1 MTTPTA
7 TYRLQFRNGMNF
19 DRAAALAGYLSRL
32 GISHL
37 YASPLFTAVP
47 GSTHGYDGCDFE
59 SIEPEIGGE
68 RGFQSLRQAL
78 DSVALELIVDFVPN
92 HMAAADA
99 NHWWQAVLEWGA
111 ASPYAG
117 FFDIDWSA
125 PKLMLP
131 ILGSRYEDEL
141 QRGTFGL
148 QFDAISGTLLFS
160 CYERLLPLTPP
171 SYALVLDAAPGTLL
185 TRLGTNFASAI
196 VNETG
201 ALKKQLAKLASQ
213 SEQGNALSEAIS
225 AVAADRERL
234 HQVHEAQIWQLADW
248 RLAREAITYRRFFE
262 ISDLI
267 CLKVETPAVFEAVH
281 RRLFAL
287 IAQGAVDGVRID
299 HIDGLADPK
308 SYLERFQTSAAG
320 TCAHYLLVEK
330 IVEHGERLRDDWPVA
345 GTTGYEFISLL
356 AGLFVEPG
364 NEAAMRSAYQ
374 RFSGTQVDYEVN
386 ARDAKRA
393 IFEYNLAA
401 ELAALTNTA
410 AAIAAADSDGHDIST
425 DAVRRA
431 IIELATALPVYR
443 TYINSGDINSGD
455 INSSGINSSGISEID
470 RRLINDAVASARRA
484 LGADVAA
491 VEFIGN
497 LLVLRVRHA
506 PNRDLALRFV
516 TRFQQTSG
524 PLMAKAIEDTLF
536 YRFNQLIALNEVGG
550 APDQFG
556 ASVSAFHTAMHERRR
571 FQPDGLSATSTHDT
585 KRGEDARARLYVLSE
600 MPQTWEQA
608 VLRWSQMNAPHRV
621 HLADGPAPE
630 PDVEW
635 LFYQALAGVWPA
647 DLLPQDEDA
656 FFSLQERMC
665 VYMEKALREA
675 KLRTNWFSIN
685 QDYEQAVRSFVVA
698 VLTPGSNKRF
708 IEDFAGTCAPVWLTG
723 AINSL
728 AQLAIKIAAPGVP
741 DLYQGSEL
749 WNFSLVDPDNR
760 SAVDFAYLERLLG
773 SLTGQEPETLL
784 DQWKSGLPKLAFTIA
799 GLRARDERRALFAEG
814 QYVELASSGEHAGSL
829 VAFAREQDDDFAIVV
844 APRLVRG
851 LTQGLDRPLIPAER
865 WGDTA
870 IAIPNSLQKHAMR
883 DAMTG
888 ARYTGGASLPA
899 AQILARFPVA
909 LLVKAAL

>member
-37 YASPLFTAVP
+37 YASPLFTAVL

-78 DSVALELIVDFVPN
+78 DSAALELIVDFVPN

-148 QFDAISGTLLFS
+148 QFDAISGALLFS

-171 SYALVLDAAPGTLL
+171 SYALVLDAAPSTLL
-185 TRLGTNFASAI
+185 TRLGTNFASAT

-225 AVAADRERL
+225 AVASDRERL

-330 IVEHGERLRDDWPVA
+330 IVEHGERVRDDWPIA

-364 NEAAMRSAYQ
+364 NEAAMRNTYQ
-374 RFSGTQVDYEVN
+374 RFTGTEVDYEAD

-443 TYINSGDINSGD
+443 TYINSGGID
-455 INSSGINSSGISEID
+455 SSGVSEID
-470 RRLINDAVASARRA
+470 RRLIRDAAASGNSVPGTDA
-484 LGADVAA
+484 AA
-491 VEFIGN
+491 VDFIAG
-497 LLVLRVRHA
+497 LLMLDVRNA
-506 PNRDLALRFV
+506 QNRDLALRFV

-556 ASVSAFHTAMHERRR
+556 APVSVFHAAMHERRR

-621 HLADGPAPE
+621 HLADGPAPG

-656 FFSLQERMC
+656 LFSLQERMC

-685 QDYEQAVRSFVVA
+685 EDYEQAVRSFVVA

-708 IEDFAGTCAPVWLTG
+708 IDDFAGTCAPVWLTG

-728 AQLAIKIAAPGVP
+728 AQLAIKITAPGVP
-741 DLYQGSEL
+741 DFYQGSEL

-773 SLTGQEPETLL
+773 SLTGQEPESLL

-799 GLRARDERRALFAEG
+799 GLRARNERRALFAEG

-844 APRLVRG
+844 APRLVLG

-870 IAIPNSLQKHAMR
+870 IAIPNSLQKHAIR

-888 ARYTGGASLPA
+888 AQHAGGASLLA
-899 AQILARFPVA
+899 AQVLARFPVA
-909 LLVKAAL
+909 LLVKAPS